1 MSWLTRLAM
10 RLYPSR
16 WRARYGPELEALV
29 EQSDATWRTAVDIA
43 KGALIMRLSDIVKP
57 AYQVIAC
64 MLLGAAGGT
73 IVAGTAPA
81 HHSSVFD
88 VEFESPAQST
98 EDRVREIA
106 SAAFSD
112 ANLERLI
119 AQFGLYRKAGRPG
132 SDAVRQLRS
141 DIALTM
147 AAPNTVRVSLQQDSA
162 DAGQDGGRSARVSE
176 RLAALM
182 VEANLVIAERRG
194 QQGGP
199 PPSRVRLTGPPRH
212 MADRPNATV
221 AIVVGLS
228 SGLAAGLAIALLRR
242 HRAQAT

>member
-1 MSWLTRLAM
+1 MIWLTRLAM
-10 RLYPSR
+10 RLYPWR

-29 EQSDATWRTAVDIA
+29 EQSGDTWGTAVDIA
-43 KGALIMRLSDIVKP
+43 KGALIMRLSGAVKP
-57 AYQVIAC
+57 AYLVIAST
-64 MLLGAAGGT
+64 LLGAAGGT

-98 EDRVREIA
+98 EDRVRELA
-106 SAAFSD
+106 STAFSD

-119 AQFGLYRKAGRPG
+119 AQFGLDGRAERPG

-141 DIALTM
+141 DIALTV
-147 AAPNTVRVSLQQDSA
+147 AAPNTVRVSLQQDLA
-162 DAGQDGGRSARVSE
+162 DAGQDGGWSAQVSE

-182 VEANLVIAERRG
+182 VEANLLIAERRG

-199 PPSRVRLTGPPRH
+199 PPSRVRLTGRPRH
-212 MADRPNATV
+212 MVDRPNATL

-228 SGLAAGLAIALLRR
+228 SGLATGLAIARLWR
-242 HRAQAT
+242 HHTPAT

>member
-1 MSWLTRLAM
+1 MNWLTRLAM

-43 KGALIMRLSDIVKP
+43 KGALIMRLSDVVRP
-57 AYQVIAC
+57 AYLVIAC
-64 MLLGAAGGT
+64 TLLGAVGGT
-73 IVAGTAPA
+73 IVARTAPA

-88 VEFESPAQST
+88 VEFESPGQST
-98 EDRVREIA
+98 EDRVRELA
-106 SAAFSD
+106 STAFSD

-119 AQFGLYRKAGRPG
+119 AQFNLYGRAERPD

-141 DIALTM
+141 DIALTV
-147 AAPNTVRVSLQQDSA
+147 AAPNTVRVSLQQDPKEV
-162 DAGQDGGRSARVSE
+162 GQDGGRSARVSE

-182 VEANLVIAERRG
+182 VEANLLTAERRG

-199 PPSRVRLTGPPRH
+199 PPSRVRLTGTPRH

-228 SGLAAGLAIALLRR
+228 SGLAAGLAIALVRR
-242 HRAQAT
+242 HRAPAT